1 MNVRNLIAPTTAS
14 RFKNRAPRAAR
25 TIATLYALVIFIGG
39 LLLTL
44 PFSRT
49 EGKFGGVLDA
59 MFTSVSAVCVTGLST
74 VNVETYWT
82 PAGHLVILLLIKVGG
97 LGILSLSTLI
107 GMLLSRRVGI
117 RSQMVSATESANL
130 SAGDVRKTLA
140 RIVIVAS
147 AIEAVSALVMTLRF
161 WLGYDYDLGRAIWY
175 GVFHSVSSFNNA
187 GFALY
192 GDNLIGFAA
201 DPYIILATCF
211 NVVVGGLGFLVLFE
225 LGRRIAGR
233 VEARRVGGVI
243 ESKFHWTLTT
253 RIVLWAT
260 AVLLLGGTAYILLI
274 EWSNPH
280 TLGPMDLGTKLLSA
294 FAFSVYARTAG
305 FNSIDISQLDPTA
318 LLGTDILMF
327 IGGGSGGTAG
337 GIKVTTVTVLIFIV
351 WTEIRGATAV
361 NIGNRRLPRS
371 IQRQALTIISLAFVL
386 VISATVVL
394 HLISPFSTDQLIFE
408 VISAFGTVGLS
419 TGITGSLPALGQ
431 LVLMMLMFVGRLGT
445 VLVAS
450 SLAARVTQVHYELP
464 KERPLIG

>member
-1 MNVRNLIAPTTAS
+1 MRRL
-14 RFKNRAPRAAR
+14 KNRAPQAAR
-25 TIATLYALVIFIGG
+25 TIATLYSIVSLVGG

-44 PFSRT
+44 PISRT

-82 PAGHLVILLLIKVGG
+82 PFGHAVILLLIKIGG
-97 LGILSLSTLI
+97 LGILSLATLI
-107 GMLLSRRVGI
+107 GLLLSRRIGV
-117 RSQMVSATESANL
+117 RSQMMGATESTNL
-130 SAGDVRKTLA
+130 SAGDVRKTLV
-140 RIVIVAS
+140 RIALVAS
-147 AIEAVSALVMTLRF
+147 AFEALSALVMTLRF
-161 WLGYDYDLGRAIWY
+161 WLEYNYDLGKAVWY

-192 GDNLIGFAA
+192 GDSLIGFQS
-201 DPYIILATCF
+201 DPYIILPTSF
-211 NVVVGGLGFLVLFE
+211 NVIVGGLGFLVLFE
-225 LGRRIAGR
+225 IGRRMIGR
-233 VEARRVGGVI
+233 VEARRTGGVI
-243 ESKFHWTLTT
+243 ESRLHWTLTT
-253 RIVLWAT
+253 RIMLWGT
-260 AVLLLGGTAYILLI
+260 ASLLLGGTAYILFI
-274 EWSNPH
+274 EWANPH
-280 TLGPMDLGTKLLSA
+280 TLGPMDIGTKLLSA
-294 FAFSVYARTAG
+294 FAFSVFARTAG

-337 GIKVTTVTVLIFIV
+337 GIKVTTVAVLIFIV
-351 WTEIRGATAV
+351 WTEVRGETAV

-371 IQRQALTIISLAFVL
+371 IQRQALTIISLAFTL
-386 VISATVVL
+386 VIGSTLVL
-394 HLISPFSTDQLIFE
+394 HLISPFTTDQLIFE

-419 TGITGSLPALGQ
+419 TGITGLLPAAGQ
-431 LVLMMLMFVGRLGT
+431 LILMMLMFVGRLGT